1 MPDLA
6 LPISAHPSTQASFTA
21 GLNPQQ
27 KAAVEAFHKP
37 LLILSSSG
45 TGKTHVLATKFIYAV
60 HVLGYKPDEIMAV
73 TFTRKAAHELKER
86 IGRKIVA
93 DVENLYVGTFHSL
106 SSRMLRIHQA
116 IHTGEKPFT
125 IVEPEEIKMTLT
137 GILASLDGFGNS
149 SSSREIDKRIN
160 GLLKTIDA
168 AKNIGVNL
176 GSDSNST
183 WITSA
188 PGTSKEDSDILAQYE
203 KTMRENRCLD
213 YNDLILDFI
222 RLTNSNPIIA
232 RSWRKKF
239 KLVLV
244 DEYQD
249 TNPVQERWLQI
260 FSDAGNNL
268 ACFGDDDQA
277 VYGWRHATVD
287 NILNFEKRYP
297 NSVVIK
303 LGINYRCPEQIVRKA
318 GKLISANQ
326 KRLSKTVRSGN
337 KGQGDVA
344 SISCNGQ
351 QGILNQALVLIQSV
365 AKAQPKDI
373 TVLARTNSD
382 ADEVAQFLSRH
393 GVNIFRF
400 NPDADSS
407 PQLQTFLAWLR
418 LLANESD
425 SPAAIKIMTS
435 LAGLGIAQAVWRA
448 ARMEG
453 IPVMQWLSKRADAGS
468 LRQDGLLRLMDIY
481 QGLRSATM
489 ISSTSEMIEL
499 ALTYTDLDKDIEALN
514 PARRARFFRQYMA
527 ISEHAHRVEDL
538 ATIIATAQTE
548 IADVDGRPDNAV
560 AVSTMH
566 AMKGLESPVVISP
579 GWSKGKFPSG
589 FDKGDEIDEARRLAF
604 VTITRASARCFLLW
618 DSQLGPSPFL
628 TEMGLA

>member
-6 LPISAHPSTQASFTA
+6 STISADSSLQSVLTQ
-21 GLNPQQ
+21 GLNTQQ
-27 KAAVEAFHKP
+27 KWAVEEFGRP
-37 LLILSSSG
+37 LLVLSSSG

-60 HVLGYKPDEIMAV
+60 QVLGFKPEEIMAV
-73 TFTRKAAHELKER
+73 TFTRKAAHELKDR
-86 IGRKIVA
+86 IGNKIKT
-93 DVENLYVGTFHSL
+93 DLDNLYVGTFHSL

-137 GILASLDGFGNS
+137 GILASLDGFANS

-168 AKNIGVNL
+168 AKNIGAAL
-176 GSDSNST
+176 SHAAGSS
-183 WITSA
+183 WVKSA
-188 PGTSKEDSDILAQYE
+188 PGLSREDADILAQYDR
-203 KTMRENRCLD
+203 TMRENRCLD
-213 YNDLILDFI
+213 YNDLILDFV
-222 RLTNSNPIIA
+222 RLTGANPIVA
-232 RSWRKKF
+232 RSWKKKF

-260 FSDAGNNL
+260 FTENGSNL

-287 NILNFEKRYP
+287 NILTFEKRYP
-297 NSVVIK
+297 GSVVIK

-326 KRLSKTVRSGN
+326 KRHAKTVKSG
-337 KGQGDVA
+337 KAAQGDVV
-344 SISCNGQ
+344 SISCNGP
-351 QGILNQALVLIQSV
+351 GGMLNQALMLVQSV
-365 AKAQPKDI
+365 AKAPPKDI

-382 ADEVAQFLSRH
+382 ADEVAQFLLRH
-393 GVNIFRF
+393 GVNVFRF

-418 LLANESD
+418 LLANEQD
-425 SPAAIKIMTS
+425 SPAATKIMTS
-435 LAGLGIAQAVWRA
+435 LAGLGTAQAVWRA
-448 ARMEG
+448 ARMESL
-453 IPVMQWLSKRADAGS
+453 PVMQWLSKRADNGT
-468 LRQDGLLRLMDIY
+468 LKHEGLSRLVDTY
-481 QGLRSATM
+481 RALRSATM
-489 ISSTSEMIEL
+489 ISSTSEMVEL
-499 ALTYTDLDKDIEALN
+499 ALSYTDLDKDLEALN
-514 PARRARFFRQYMA
+514 SARRSRFFRQYMA
-527 ISEHAHRVEDL
+527 ISEHARRVEDL
-538 ATIIATAQTE
+538 ATVIATAQTD
-548 IADVDGRPDNAV
+548 IADVAGRPANAV

-566 AMKGLESPVVISP
+566 AMKGLESPIVISP

-604 VTITRASARCFLLW
+604 VTVTRASARCYLLW
-618 DSQLGPSPFL
+618 ESQLGPSPFL
-628 TEMGLA
+628 SEMGLA

>member
-6 LPISAHPSTQASFTA
+6 STIPAEPQIEAALTD

-27 KAAVEAFHKP
+27 RRAVEEFHKP
-37 LLILSSSG
+37 LLVLSSSG
-45 TGKTHVLATKFIYAV
+45 TGKTHVLAPKFIYAV
-60 HVLGYKPDEIMAV
+60 QVLGYEPDEIMAV

-86 IGRKIVA
+86 IGKKISA
-93 DVENLYVGTFHSL
+93 DLYNLYVGTFHSL

-137 GILASLDGFGNS
+137 GILASLDGFENS

-168 AKNIGVNL
+168 AKNIGAGLNHTS
-176 GSDSNST
+176 GSS
-183 WITSA
+183 WVRSA
-188 PGTSKEDSDILAQYE
+188 PGLSREDADILAQYDR
-203 KTMRENRCLD
+203 TMRENRCLD
-213 YNDLILDFI
+213 YNDLILDFV
-222 RLTNSNPIIA
+222 RLTGANPIVA
-232 RSWRKKF
+232 RSWKKKF

-260 FSDAGNNL
+260 FTDNGSNL

-287 NILNFEKRYP
+287 NILTFEKRY
-297 NSVVIK
+297 SGAVVIK
-303 LGINYRCPEQIVRKA
+303 LGINYRCPEQIVCKA

-326 KRLSKTVRSGN
+326 KRLAKTVRSG
-337 KGQGDVA
+337 KTAEGDVV
-344 SISCNGQ
+344 SISCNGAS
-351 QGILNQALVLIQSV
+351 GMLNQTLMLVQSV
-365 AKAQPKDI
+365 AKAKPKDI
-373 TVLARTNSD
+373 TILARTNSD
-382 ADEVAQFLSRH
+382 ADEVAQFLLRN
-393 GVNIFRF
+393 GVNVFRF

-407 PQLQTFLAWLR
+407 PQLQAFLAWLR

-435 LAGLGIAQAVWRA
+435 LAGLGTAQAVWRA
-448 ARMEG
+448 SRMES
-453 IPVMQWLSKRADAGS
+453 IPVMQWLAKRADNGS
-468 LRQDGLLRLMDIY
+468 LKQDGLCRVLDTYRA
-481 QGLRSATM
+481 LRSATM

-499 ALTYTDLDKDIEALN
+499 ALSFTDLDKDLEALN
-514 PARRARFFRQYMA
+514 ASRRARFFRQYMA
-527 ISEHAHRVEDL
+527 IAEHARWVEDL
-538 ATIIATAQTE
+538 ATVIATAQTD
-548 IADVDGRPDNAV
+548 IADVAGRPENAV

-566 AMKGLESPVVISP
+566 AMKGLESPIVISP

-604 VTITRASARCFLLW
+604 VTVTRASARCYLLW
-618 DSQLGPSPFL
+618 ESQLGPSPFL